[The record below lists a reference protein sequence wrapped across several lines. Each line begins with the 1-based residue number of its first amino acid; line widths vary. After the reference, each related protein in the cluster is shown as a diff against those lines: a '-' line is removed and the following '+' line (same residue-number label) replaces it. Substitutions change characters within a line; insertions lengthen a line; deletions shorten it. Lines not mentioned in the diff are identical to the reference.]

1 MTSLSEHCKDR
12 QPHKRQK
19 ERKSMITDILNKMT
33 VEEKVG
39 QMCVPIL
46 QSDKITD
53 EIKKAVTEYKVGVV
67 RYCPDAEFDNA
78 SVAVGTPNKYFTPNE
93 SAAFLNELQSLA
105 EIPLIISV
113 DQEGGCRSDV
123 NRCNAMVYASHMC
136 FGVADDAELTYQVAK
151 ATAQEFRAMG
161 INQIQSPICDV
172 FRYSGRQ
179 TMKAATFGEDAESV
193 AKHVVAM
200 KRGFQDG
207 GVLSMGKHFPGY
219 GSIATDAHK
228 GTAHIIKSVEEL
240 EKEDIVP
247 FKQLIDDGVDGI
259 MMGHVIVDAIDPQYP
274 ATLSKTL
281 TTGYVR
287 EKLGFDGIIMT
298 DAMRMKAIQDN
309 YGTGTASVMA
319 IKAGCDLVL
328 LRGDFDHFKEGY
340 NAILA
345 AAKSGEISDEILNAS
360 VLRILKAKES
370 IGLFA
375 DKYADTAKAD
385 AAVGTAEHQELLYK
399 LACRSISVLR
409 EKNLPLSANDGKK
422 ISVISVEPQKI
433 AAAMDEKQCVDM
445 LEKEIRAIHANTA
458 GIVVKLDPDEED
470 VEKAVAAAKDA
481 DIIVLGMCSGIIFK
495 KQVNL
500 YNALKALGKTLIV
513 VAMESP
519 CDIELVPDCD
529 NYIATYGVARDWMK
543 VAAGRMFGLTD
554 VNAKPAVTIPAN

>member
-1 MTSLSEHCKDR
+1 MVNNILKNMT
-12 QPHKRQK
+12 
-19 ERKSMITDILNKMT
+19 I
-33 VEEKVG
+33 EEKVG

-46 QSDKITD
+46 QSDTITE
-53 EIKKAVTEYKVGVV
+53 EIRKAVVDYKVGCI

-78 SVAVGTPNKYFTPNE
+78 SSVVGKPNKYFTPNE
-93 SAAFLNELQSLA
+93 TAVFLNELQSLS

-113 DQEGGCRSDV
+113 DQEGGCRSDI

-136 FGVADDAELTYQVAK
+136 FGVADDTELTYQVAK
-151 ATAQEFRAMG
+151 ATAEEFRAMG

-179 TMKAATFGEDAESV
+179 TMKAATFGEDAENV

-228 GTAHIIKSVEEL
+228 GTAHITKNVDEL

-259 MMGHVIVDAIDPQYP
+259 MMGHVIVDAIDPKDP
-274 ATLSKTL
+274 ATLSRTL

-287 EKLGFDGIIMT
+287 EKLGFEGIIMT

-309 YGTGTASVMA
+309 YGTGVASVMA

-328 LRGDFDHFKEGY
+328 LRGDFNHFKDGY
-340 NAILA
+340 DAILE
-345 AAKSGEISDEILNAS
+345 AAKSGEISEDVLDVS
-360 VLRILKAKES
+360 VLRILKAKEK
-370 IGLFA
+370 IGLFNSRYADAQNA
-375 DKYADTAKAD
+375 DK
-385 AAVGTAEHQELLYK
+385 VIGTEEHQKLLFEL
-399 LACRSISVLR
+399 ASRSISVLR
-409 EKNLPLSANDGKK
+409 EKNLPLEINDNKK
-422 ISVISVEPQKI
+422 ITVISVEPQKI

-445 LEKEIRAIHANTA
+445 LEKEIRVIHANTD
-458 GIVVKLDPDEED
+458 GIVIKLNPDKED
-470 VEKAVAAAKDA
+470 ISKAVDAAKDA
-481 DIIVLGMCSGIIFK
+481 DIIVLGMCSGIIFTNQK
-495 KQVNL
+495 LL
-500 YNALKALGKTLIV
+500 YKELEALGKTLIV

-519 CDIELVPDCD
+519 CDIELIPDCD
-529 NYIATYGVARDWMK
+529 NYIVTYGVARDWMK
-543 VAAGRMFGLTD
+543 VAAMRIFGQTD
-554 VNAKPAVTIPAN
+554 INAKPSITIMPEIR

>member
-1 MTSLSEHCKDR
+1 
-12 QPHKRQK
+12 
-19 ERKSMITDILNKMT
+19 MINEILKNMT

-46 QSDKITD
+46 QSDTITE
-53 EIKKAVTEYKVGVV
+53 EIKRAVTEYKVGMI

-78 SVAVGTPNKYFTPNE
+78 SVIVGEPNKYFQPNE
-93 SAAFLNELQSLA
+93 SAEFLNELQSLSD
-105 EIPLIISV
+105 IPLIISV
-113 DQEGGCRSDV
+113 DQEGGCRSDI

-136 FGVADDAELTYQVAK
+136 FGVADDEELTYQVAK
-151 ATAQEFRAMG
+151 ATAEEFRAMG

-172 FRYSGRQ
+172 FRYPGRQ
-179 TMKAATFGEDAESV
+179 TMKAATFGEDAEKV

-200 KRGFQDG
+200 KRGFRDG

-228 GTAHIIKSVEEL
+228 GTAHITKSVEEL
-240 EKEDIVP
+240 EREDIVP

-259 MMGHVIVDAIDPQYP
+259 MMGHVIVDAIDPKYP
-274 ATLSKTL
+274 ATLSEVL

-287 EKLGFDGIIMT
+287 GKLGFEGIIMT

-309 YGTGTASVMA
+309 YGTGAASVMA
-319 IKAGCDLVL
+319 IKAGCNLVL
-328 LRGDFDHFKEGY
+328 LRGDENHFKEGY
-340 NAILA
+340 EAILE
-345 AAKSGEISDEILNAS
+345 AAKSGEISEEILDAS

-370 IGLFA
+370 IGLFE
-375 DKYADTAKAD
+375 DKYTDAEKANGI
-385 AAVGTAEHQELLYK
+385 VGSKEHQELLFK
-399 LACRSISVLR
+399 LASKSISVLK
-409 EKNLPLSANDGKK
+409 EKDLPLAANDGKK
-422 ISVISVEPQKI
+422 ITVVSVEPQKI

-445 LEKEIRAIHANTA
+445 LEKEIKSIHTNTS

-470 VEKAVAAAKDA
+470 VQKAVEASKDA

-500 YNALKALGKTLIV
+500 YNALKALGKTMIV

-529 NYIATYGVARDWMK
+529 NYVATYGAARDWMK
-543 VAAGRMFGLTD
+543 VAAMRMFGLTD
-554 VNAKPAVTIPAN
+554 INAKPAITIPDVTV

>member
-1 MTSLSEHCKDR
+1 MMMLFVFS
-12 QPHKRQK
+12 K
-19 ERKSMITDILNKMT
+19 EKVREENIMVNDVLKKMT
-33 VEEKVG
+33 LEEKVG

-46 QSDKITD
+46 QSDKITE
-53 EIKKAVTEYKVGVV
+53 EIRKAVVDYKVGVV

-78 SVAVGTPNKYFTPNE
+78 SVAVGEPNKYFTPNE
-93 SAAFLNELQSLA
+93 SAEFLNRLQSLA

-136 FGVADDAELTYQVAK
+136 FGVADDPELTYQVAK
-151 ATAQEFRAMG
+151 ATAEEFRAMG

-172 FRYSGRQ
+172 FRYTGRK
-179 TMKAATFGEDAESV
+179 TMKAATFGEDAENV

-228 GTAHIIKSVEEL
+228 GTAHIVKSVKDL

-247 FKQLIDDGVDGI
+247 FKHLIDDGVDGI
-259 MMGHVIVDAIDPQYP
+259 MMGHVIVDAIDPHVP
-274 ATLSKTL
+274 ATLSRIL

-287 EKLGFDGIIMT
+287 EKLGFKGIIMT

-309 YGTGTASVMA
+309 YGTGVASVMA

-328 LRGDFDHFKEGY
+328 LRGDFNHFKDGY
-340 NAILA
+340 NAILE
-345 AAKSGEISDEILNAS
+345 AAKSGDISEKVLDES
-360 VLRILKAKES
+360 VLRILRAKEK
-370 IGLFA
+370 IGLFNNR
-375 DKYADTAKAD
+375 YADTQKAD
-385 AAVGTAEHQELLYK
+385 MVVGREEHKQLLFELASK
-399 LACRSISVLR
+399 SISVLR
-409 EKNLPLSANDGKK
+409 EKNLPLAANDGKK

-445 LEKEIRAIHANTA
+445 LEKEIRAIHENTD
-458 GIVVKLDPDEED
+458 GIVIKLDPDNED
-470 VEKAVAAAKDA
+470 IQKAVAVAKNA
-481 DIIVLGMCSGIIFK
+481 DIIVLGMCSGIIFTN
-495 KQVNL
+495 QERL
-500 YNALKALGKTLIV
+500 YRELKVLGKPLII

-519 CDIELVPDCD
+519 CDIELVPDCA
-529 NYIATYGVARDWMK
+529 NYIATYGAARDWMK
-543 VAAGRMFGLTD
+543 VAAMRIFGLTD
-554 VNAKPAVTIPAN
+554 INAKPAITIPGV